1 MSSPTERFQSL
12 SQQLD
17 ALVSALHKSNSVNER
32 VRLLRRMKI
41 LIDEIDALNLPSL
54 KRDKGTSG

>member
-17 ALVSALHKSNSVNER
+17 ALVSALHKSNNVNER
-32 VRLLRRMKI
+32 ARLLRRMKI
-41 LIDEIDALNLPSL
+41 LIDEIDALNSPSL
-54 KRDKGTSG
+54 KRDK

>member
-1 MSSPTERFQSL
+1 MSSPTEKFQSL

-32 VRLLRRMKI
+32 ARLLRRMKI